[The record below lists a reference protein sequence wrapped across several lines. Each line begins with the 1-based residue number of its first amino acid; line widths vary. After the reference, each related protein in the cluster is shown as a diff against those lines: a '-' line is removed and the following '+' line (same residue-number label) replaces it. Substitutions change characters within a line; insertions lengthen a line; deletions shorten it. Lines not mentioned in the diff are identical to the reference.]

1 MVPNL
6 KKQTAQHLL
15 SKIIEKFMLIK
26 CKYMGK
32 YGTLH
37 PKNLKLKKKPQKIY
51 NIFFILF
58 KKNITGNNLVKNIP
72 IKNLNPVIFQLLAD
86 LIILK
91 YTEKI

>member
-37 PKNLKLKKKPQKIY
+37 PKNLKLI
-51 NIFFILF
+51 
-58 KKNITGNNLVKNIP
+58 
-72 IKNLNPVIFQLLAD
+72 
-86 LIILK
+86 K
-91 YTEKI
+91 YTRKFITYFYTI

>member
-6 KKQTAQHLL
+6 KKQTAQHLP

-37 PKNLKLKKKPQKIY
+37 PKNLKLIKYTRKFI
-51 NIFFILF
+51 IFFILF